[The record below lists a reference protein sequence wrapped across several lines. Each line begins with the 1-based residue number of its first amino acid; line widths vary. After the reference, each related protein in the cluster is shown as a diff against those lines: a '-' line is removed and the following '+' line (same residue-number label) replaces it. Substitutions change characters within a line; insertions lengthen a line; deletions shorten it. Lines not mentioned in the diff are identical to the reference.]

1 MYNSFSRSIP
11 TFANC
16 RGVSQQHSMFVHY
29 SRVIVCVWLLSSVSS
44 LPLHEPHSDC
54 QGISPPVCLHRSR
67 RNVLSA
73 GYSFVRR
80 AWRPSFIRRL
90 TAMRS
95 LWGSLALK
103 AEEESIRSLHMPNV
117 KHIPGVKQGR
127 ESLVKRIK
135 NYFYKMKPGTD
146 HNPAWGSAAAEEAMK
161 SLPLPNNP
169 AWGSVAAE
177 EAMKSLSVPEQ
188 VLAEEEAMKSLSVSN
203 VEQIPV
209 VKEQREGILKRMKNY
224 VSNKI
229 KSMANGGI
237 ATLVKDTV
245 IQVGIQR
252 AMDAVSNWLDDQQ
265 TGQSQEDDDETPRRV
280 HYQQQGIQRPHLQQ
294 MTQRDPLQQATYVQ
308 QSIQN
313 NQLQQGMQKGQL
325 EHPLEQATHLQQ
337 SRDPLQQATHLQQSM
352 QNNQLQPEIQKDQL
366 EPDIQTPLLQ
376 QMSQKDPLQVLQQ
389 VMKKGP
395 LQQNIQQTNLEQD
408 YQKELSKPAISLH
421 NVATPDSWMYW
432 NKPEFG

>member
-11 TFANC
+11 KFANC
-16 RGVSQQHSMFVHY
+16 QRVSQHSMFVHY

-44 LPLHEPHSDC
+44 LPLHEPHPDC

-177 EAMKSLSVPEQ
+177 EAIKSLSVPEQ
-188 VLAEEEAMKSLSVSN
+188 VLAEEEAMKSLSVPN

-294 MTQRDPLQQATYVQ
+294 MTQRDPLQQATY
-308 QSIQN
+308 
-313 NQLQQGMQKGQL
+313 
-325 EHPLEQATHLQQ
+325 LQQ
-337 SRDPLQQATHLQQSM
+337 SRDPLQQAPHLQQSM

-366 EPDIQTPLLQ
+366 EPDIQTPLQLK